1 MAQVQYSVHA
11 PGHYT
16 FRCRVLIRIAI
27 NNETEV
33 LFTVYS
39 RSVTPIAMC
48 AIETNTSSSWYN
60 RQKRI
65 ARDSSGSRERVHSG
79 IVIRNS
85 VHSTV
90 PKPLLDHAI
99 YNVPILIMQCLMMI
113 RIMRSTEKWLIWIM
127 RWVLHGRKRDPDWC
141 IKRDWI
147 LIRISVGSRIWKP
160 IDQKQ
165 CTSTSAGKG
174 NDCCTYKYVY
184 GTEPTCGVLLLA
196 HGHCKKSS
204 TACTP

>member
-1 MAQVQYSVHA
+1 MDHEQYSVHA

-39 RSVTPIAMC
+39 RSVTRIAMC
-48 AIETNTSSSWYN
+48 AIETNTTTYSSWDN

-65 ARDSSGSRERVHSG
+65 TKDRSGSRERVHSG

-99 YNVPILIMQCLMMI
+99 YTNVPILIMQCLMMI

-127 RWVLHGRKRDPDWC
+127 QWVLHRRKREPD
-141 IKRDWI
+141 
-147 LIRISVGSRIWKP
+147 
-160 IDQKQ
+160 
-165 CTSTSAGKG
+165 
-174 NDCCTYKYVY
+174 
-184 GTEPTCGVLLLA
+184 
-196 HGHCKKSS
+196 
-204 TACTP
+204 